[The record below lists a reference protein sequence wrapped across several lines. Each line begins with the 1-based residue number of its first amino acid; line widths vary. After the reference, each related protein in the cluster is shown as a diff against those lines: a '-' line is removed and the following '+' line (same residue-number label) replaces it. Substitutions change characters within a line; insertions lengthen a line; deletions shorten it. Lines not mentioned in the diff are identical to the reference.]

1 MGLKSATNPRDALL
15 MEELRKNGVK
25 VFFMSTDAGSEA
37 ITDLNALRVFQ
48 DYNLPLN
55 VVGRTDRQ
63 VEESLKGCLKQL
75 VERRSAEP
83 GDGSAPGSG
92 PAEEAEAAGRDAPP
106 DFVDSDQRNSVF
118 VSGKSL
124 QFILKDDTLTK
135 LFLTLCS
142 LCTIVVASAVTPYQ
156 KRDLTAAA
164 RQFNIQGKLGYVVS
178 VVSSQAD
185 KFTSLE
191 SDTTVALSRAY

>member
-1 MGLKSATNPRDALL
+1 

-37 ITDLNALRVFQ
+37 LTDLNALRVFQ

-63 VEESLKGCLKQL
+63 VEESLKSCLKQL
-75 VERRSAEP
+75 VDRRSAEP
-83 GDGSAPGSG
+83 ADRNTPGSAPAGEPE
-92 PAEEAEAAGRDAPP
+92 PARRDAAP
-106 DFVDSDQRNSVF
+106 DVVDSDQKNSVF

-178 VVSSQAD
+178 VVSSQTD

-191 SDTTVALSRAY
+191 SDATVALSRA

>member
-1 MGLKSATNPRDALL
+1 

-75 VERRSAEP
+75 VDRRSAEP
-83 GDGSAPGSG
+83 VDGAAPGSV
-92 PAEEAEAAGRDAPP
+92 PAEEAEVAGRDAPP
-106 DFVDSDQRNSVF
+106 DLVDSDQRNSVF

-191 SDTTVALSRAY
+191 SDATVALSRAY